1 MDELSVLHPLSP
13 RKAPGFSG
21 VCFPSI
27 RPCPSG
33 RDRCPRKRVETG
45 KVGLAIRAPFQFV
58 AQCCFVLGLCAATM
72 SAQPVPKLTSV
83 SPEWIQRGTTS
94 LVTLEGEN
102 LSEVT
107 GFVFSGEGGLTAT
120 NAPPPAYS
128 ANLESSRGGIVP
140 GEDDER
146 KLRVSVTAAP
156 RRRWARAN
164 FARLRRRACRSR

>member
-1 MDELSVLHPLSP
+1 MDELSVLHPFSL

-21 VCFPSI
+21 VCVPSL
-27 RPCPSG
+27 RRCPSG
-33 RDRCPRKRVETG
+33 RDRVPRERVETG
-45 KVGLAIRAPFQFV
+45 KVGLAIRAASQFV
-58 AQCCFVLGLCAATM
+58 ARCSFVLGLCAATM

-94 LVTLEGEN
+94 VVTLEGEN

-107 GFVFSGEGGLTAT
+107 GFIFSGEGGLSAT

-140 GEDDER
+140 GVDEVG
-146 KLRVSVTAAP
+146 KLP
-156 RRRWARAN
+156 RTVILASA
-164 FARLRRRACRSR
+164 LPL